1 MKWVSL
7 IEWMLVKLTQV
18 EYFIQKTAVPAKYH
32 ILYVLIAKYLLILE
46 P

>member
-7 IEWMLVKLTQV
+7 IESLLVKLTQV
-18 EYFIQKTAVPAKYH
+18 EYFIQIAAVPTKYN
-32 ILYVLIAKYLLILE
+32 ILYGLIAKYLLILE